1 MVNCLIADWRKV
13 KIIKN
18 EEFLRYARAILARAQ
33 KSVLIGTYK
42 FELSER
48 SDARELSKLVC
59 ILYDIASKR
68 IPVKVLLNVTGR
80 RSGLTRINERTG
92 RILQKNGLQVRC
104 LPDNRCQHAKF
115 LIVDDSLAIIG
126 SHNWSPKSVT
136 ENLEMSVMLNDLEEV
151 SEIKRHFEKV
161 WETSK
166 EL

>member
-1 MVNCLIADWRKV
+1 MTLNEGIGIPRVKV
-13 KIIKN
+13 IKD
-18 EEFLRYARAILARAQ
+18 EEFLRYARAILARTQ

-48 SDARELSKLVC
+48 SDAQDLNSLVR
-59 ILYDIASKR
+59 ILFTLANNKVSVR
-68 IPVKVLLNVTGR
+68 VLLNVTGR

-92 RILQKNGLQVRC
+92 RILQKNGLQVRY

-136 ENLEMSVMLNDLEEV
+136 ENLELSVVLNDPGEV
-151 SEIKRHFEKV
+151 SEVKRHFERV
-161 WETSK
+161 WGTSK